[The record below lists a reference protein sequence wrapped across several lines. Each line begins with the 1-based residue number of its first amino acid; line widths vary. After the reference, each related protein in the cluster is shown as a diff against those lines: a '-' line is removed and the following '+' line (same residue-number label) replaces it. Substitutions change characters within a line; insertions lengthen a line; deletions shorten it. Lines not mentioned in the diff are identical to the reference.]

1 MNQPQSLGPSSRRM
15 RARLRATHWAICL
28 SQYIRQYGS
37 PFSSDVRWGASGD
50 DQDEGESD
58 DASGDAAAEA
68 HAYDDE
74 AADADA
80 EARAEADAD
89 ADASDDQADAVG
101 AGGSAS
107 GSLNI
112 LGRMLKIW

>member
-1 MNQPQSLGPSSRRM
+1 MNQPQSLGPRRM

-68 HAYDDE
+68 HASDDE
-74 AADADA
+74 ADAA